1 MADVIVSSESM
12 RSLATKVEELA
23 NDYRDI
29 YNSQLYGTV
38 ADNVKKAWSGK
49 DAEAVLARLEG
60 FHNDFTNMY
69 SVLEQYAKHLRHAA
83 DFYDKKQQ
91 YMVDEANK
99 LTKDAKGY

>member
-1 MADVIVSSESM
+1 MADVIVSSGSM
-12 RSLATKVEELA
+12 RTLANNVEQLA
-23 NDYRDI
+23 NDYKDI
-29 YNSQLYGTV
+29 YENQLYDTV
-38 ADNVKKAWSGK
+38 VNDVKKAWSGK